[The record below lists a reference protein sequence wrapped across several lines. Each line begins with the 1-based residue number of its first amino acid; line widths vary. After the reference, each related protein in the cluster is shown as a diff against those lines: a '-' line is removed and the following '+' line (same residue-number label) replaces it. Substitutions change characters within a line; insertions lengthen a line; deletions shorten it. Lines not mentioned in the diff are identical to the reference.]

1 MATYSEVVSVI
12 EGYYSGADAWA
23 ALTASGLMND
33 PNAIQILESLE
44 NVNVVRNGVG
54 EVIGIDLLESFSGFD
69 PVAEAEYIID
79 SNAAVAEYGAN
90 AFNTRI
96 PSSMVAAGGGSALVS
111 GAKFL
116 GGTTVASSVAG
127 FATLASLCVP
137 LATKL
142 GKVVS
147 QSLYNSAP
155 SFWSDHVPAWD
166 PTTWDELTT
175 IATSETE
182 ANIMRVLFS
191 VDDQNESSTMYIN
204 EKALAYMY
212 GALVSAGVYS
222 GGAVLPEPSEQETT
236 ISVTSL
242 LSLDQMYNIFI
253 DELSSYI
260 TLNEGTALSDLSAWF
275 SEKAQGNDYAI
286 IARAYLPYLKAD
298 TFTGTGATAFL
309 YFYFIPVVNGEIT
322 VNYYGSGTTVRAQGR
337 AVIRLEDWSSTREG
351 RLTFNVSGTSWYN
364 NYPTGSIVTE
374 TGTTLSLGEYFYY
387 NLTTPY
393 AYSTSEPPTSNGW
406 YKVVSNVNGTW
417 GGGVTGITTDT
428 TSGTVVPS
436 PDTITGTDVDTI
448 LEQLKQQY
456 PSLFANSV
464 YEDIPQEDGTTKH
477 ITYVPVP
484 MAEESAE
491 TQPATIPS
499 TINQTQPITG
509 TAVQTEVE
517 VEPQTATETLLQT
530 IINTLT
536 TTAEAPRTGE
546 GNSPIIIPPV
556 GSASSLWRVYNPTQ
570 AQVDAFGAW
579 LWSSDLVEQIKKLFN
594 DPMQAIIGIH
604 KVFASPSIGGTATI
618 KCGYIDSGVSSN
630 YINNQYSYVDCGTVD
645 LREYFGNVFDYSPYT
660 EVNLYLPFIG
670 IVRLDTA
677 DVMRGTIG
685 VKYSVDVITGA
696 CLAEV
701 TVIRDGAG
709 GIIYTFSGSAIV
721 TYPLSSGSYVGAIG
735 GVLSIA
741 AGVAGTIATGG
752 AIAPMALG
760 ALAGASRL
768 HTDVQKSGS
777 FTGCAGAMGVKK
789 PYLIIS
795 RPQTAMADR
804 FQHFT
809 GIPSNSLVTLSACS
823 GYTRVNSV
831 HVESIQKA
839 TDEEKTRI
847 EQLLKS
853 GVTI

>member
-12 EGYYSGADAWA
+12 EGYYNGADAWA

-54 EVIGIDLLESFSGFD
+54 EVIGIDMLESFSGFD
-69 PVAEAEYIID
+69 AVAEAEYIID

-96 PSSMVAAGGGSALVS
+96 PSNMVAAGGGSALVS

-155 SFWSDHVPAWD
+155 SFWSDHVPGWD

-222 GGAVLPEPSEQETT
+222 AGAVLPEPSEQEST

-242 LSLDQMYNIFI
+242 LSLEHMYHVFI
-253 DELSSYI
+253 DDLSSHI
-260 TLNEGTALSDLSAWF
+260 TLDEGTALSDLEAWF
-275 SEKAQGNDYAI
+275 ANRADGDYAI
-286 IARAYLPYLKAD
+286 IATCYMPFLKGEE
-298 TFTGTGATAFL
+298 FTGTGATTFL
-309 YFYFIPVVNGEIT
+309 RFYFIPVVDNEIT
-322 VNYYGSGTTVRAQGR
+322 VNYYGSGISVKAQGS
-337 AVIRLEDWSSTREG
+337 AMIRLEDWSSTREG
-351 RLTFNVSGTSWYN
+351 RITFSAGDSSWYAR
-364 NYPTGSIVTE
+364 YPRDYVSTGAGV
-374 TGTTLSLGEYFYY
+374 TLSLGEYYY
-387 NLTTPY
+387 NANTSPY
-393 AYSTSEPPTSNGW
+393 AYSASEPSVLTGW
-406 YKVVSNVNGTW
+406 RSVVSNVNGTW

-428 TSGTVVPS
+428 TPGTVVPS

-464 YEDIPQEDGTTKH
+464 YEDIPQEDGTTKR

-484 MAEESAE
+484 MAEESTE

-499 TINQTQPITG
+499 TINQTQPVTG

-536 TTAEAPRTGE
+536 TTAEAPKTGE

-556 GSASSLWRVYNPTQ
+556 GGASSLWRVYNPTQ
-570 AQVDAFGAW
+570 AQVDAFGSW

-604 KVFASPSIGGTATI
+604 KVFASPSVGGTTTI

-630 YINNQYSYVDCGTVD
+630 YIDNQYSYVNCGTVD

-701 TVIRDGAG
+701 TVTRDGAG

-839 TDEEKTRI
+839 TDEEKARI

>member
-12 EGYYSGADAWA
+12 EGYYNGADAWA

-69 PVAEAEYIID
+69 PVTEAEYIID

-155 SFWSDHVPAWD
+155 SFWSDHVPGWD

-191 VDDQNESSTMYIN
+191 VDDQNEASTMYIN
-204 EKALAYMY
+204 EKALAYIY

-222 GGAVLPEPSEQETT
+222 EGAVLPEPSEQETT

-242 LSLDQMYNIFI
+242 LSLEHMYHLFI
-253 DELSSYI
+253 DELSSHI
-260 TLNEGTALSDLSAWF
+260 TLNEGSALSDLEAWF
-275 SEKAQGNDYAI
+275 ANRAEGDYAI
-286 IARAYLPYLKAD
+286 IATCYVPFLKGEE
-298 TFTGTGATAFL
+298 FTGTGATTFL
-309 YFYFIPVVNGEIT
+309 RFYFIPVVDNEIT
-322 VNYYGSGTTVRAQGR
+322 VNYYGSGISVKAQGI
-337 AVIRLEDWSSTREG
+337 AMIRLEDWSSTREG
-351 RLTFNVSGTSWYN
+351 RITFSAGDSSWYT
-364 NYPTGSIVTE
+364 NYPRAYVDTGAGVTI
-374 TGTTLSLGEYFYY
+374 SLGEYYY
-387 NLTTPY
+387 NN
-393 AYSTSEPPTSNGW
+393 STSPYSYSASEPSVLNGW
-406 YKVVSNVNGTW
+406 RIVVSNVNGTW
-417 GGGVTGITTDT
+417 GSGVTGIDTDT
-428 TSGTVVPS
+428 TPGTVVPS

-464 YEDIPQEDGTTKH
+464 YEDVPQEDGTTKR

-499 TINQTQPITG
+499 TINQTQPVTG

-536 TTAEAPRTGE
+536 TTAEAPRTGK
-546 GNSPIIIPPV
+546 GNSPIIIPPI
-556 GSASSLWRVYNPTQ
+556 GGASSLWRVYNPTQ
-570 AQVDAFGAW
+570 AQVDSFGSW

-604 KVFASPSIGGTATI
+604 KVFASPSVGGTTTI
-618 KCGYIDSGVSSN
+618 KCGYIDSGVTSN
-630 YINNQYSYVDCGTVD
+630 YINNQYSYINCGTVD

-701 TVIRDGAG
+701 TVTRDNAG

-831 HVESIQKA
+831 HVENIQKA